1 MICMINSV
9 VKASWWIRSKLEL
22 PQDLFYFLCFHKSL
36 SLPIIFACILHLK
49 YWRIAIATSNF
60 SQGNSQIS
68 NNFLETYL
76 ARPAQG
82 AAEVGFIV
90 PPRTIFCW
98 AYLDQYQRIVITRSN
113 FSQGNSQ
120 KSNDFLETYLARPA
134 HGAAGVDFIVP
145 PRTIFCSAAIPGW
158 VKIIGIQNWVQRHWE
173 SKIWPHFPWR
183 LEKPDWLKTI
193 MWLTTAN
200 QIALFQKRVEPIL

>member
-22 PQDLFYFLCFHKSL
+22 PQDLFYFICFHKSL

-49 YWRIAIATSNF
+49 YWRIAVA
-60 SQGNSQIS
+60 
-68 NNFLETYL
+68 
-76 ARPAQG
+76 
-82 AAEVGFIV
+82 
-90 PPRTIFCW
+90 
-98 AYLDQYQRIVITRSN
+98 RSN
-113 FSQGNSQ
+113 FSQGYSQ
-120 KSNDFLETYLARPA
+120 ISNYFLETYLARPA